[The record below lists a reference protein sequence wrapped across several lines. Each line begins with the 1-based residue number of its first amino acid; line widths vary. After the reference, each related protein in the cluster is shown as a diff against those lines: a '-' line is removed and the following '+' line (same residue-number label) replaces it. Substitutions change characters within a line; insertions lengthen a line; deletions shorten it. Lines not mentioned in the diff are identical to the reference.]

1 MPPQLPPEL
10 VSLVRKEMNRRY
22 GEDMSSPEAL
32 DTMHRLTTDP
42 EYLARFAQEAQ
53 EGTYA
58 SGTHGKMQLGLAGAA
73 MTPLL
78 GMGLGKLGMVG
89 AGAALGG
96 PVGAGVGIAGA
107 LGLGGYGIANIL
119 EAYDREQHDLP
130 GTGALVGGEGFGQ
143 SGWGALDVAP
153 LPFDVKHAAR
163 VFGGLRR
170 PPMSTALVPSG
181 VQRRP
186 TNPEAAQN
194 LSEQGFTGGLETGV
208 IPGLPPGGPKVRIPQ
223 KESIFKELKPGQTID
238 PRPKD
243 VDVARPYAPAGR
255 GGTPTAIPNEA
266 LLEYGRRG
274 GDLQDFLRGAGGA
287 DSLPQRATVGPD
299 VTVGAEGAGVTP
311 QIRIGTKDKKDIL
324 RSLATLEGVR
334 ESDLRII
341 SRFLDVGPHQMDP
354 KELQRLQQIALDLD
368 PQGGGLMQPN
378 LVQEKHVARPGI
390 DRPPEKLGEA
400 LSQSGDPD
408 AGLVLRPDWQEQDVV
423 KRMREVVGA
432 EPPVGGTSGNIYGA
446 DAGRQT
452 VTGQR
457 GTVQSRTPYDADAT
471 LTAQQRAKDIVT
483 DPGIPAGSEG
493 ETAIRVLD
501 QGAKDIQT
509 KLTGPEGLFEK
520 FRVSAGEVEEKT
532 ADLGSAFDTVTDLL
546 KTGTKVGRG
555 GRSISYRKI
564 FPSSVITRLE
574 KTARQIDLWRDAI
587 DNQKHVIDQNAG
599 KGTTKLEKEKA
610 SAAVSTAVRTIE
622 GIISKL
628 DNASQTLSDEMVNA
642 IARIQTSGSKD
653 LKRAQENI
661 SRVLMGKVQAKPG
674 PKPKPLTQ
682 GNLF

>member
-53 EGTYA
+53 EGTLGWG
-58 SGTHGKMQLGLAGAA
+58 GTHGLPQGILTAGAL
-73 MTPLL
+73 TPL
-78 GMGLGKLGMVG
+78 VG
-89 AGAALGG
+89 AGLKGLGMTAAGGALGG
-96 PVGAGVGIAGA
+96 PVGAGVGLMGA

-119 EAYDREQHDLP
+119 EARDREQHGLP

-153 LPFDVKHAAR
+153 LPFDMKHAAR
-163 VFGGLRR
+163 IFGGLRR
-170 PPMSTALVPSG
+170 PPMSTSLVRSDVG
-181 VQRRP
+181 RRP
-186 TNPEAAQN
+186 TSPEAAQN

-208 IPGLPPGGPKVRIPQ
+208 ITGLPPGGAKVRIPQ

-243 VDVARPYAPAGR
+243 VDVPRPYAPAGV
-255 GGTPTAIPNEA
+255 GGTPTAIPNAA

-299 VTVGAEGAGVTP
+299 VTAGVEQAGVTP

-324 RSLATLEGVR
+324 RSLAELEGVR

-354 KELQRLQQIALDLD
+354 KELQRLHDIALDLD

-378 LVQEKHVARPGI
+378 VVTDI
-390 DRPPEKLGEA
+390 NRPPEKLGEP
-400 LSQSGDPD
+400 LPQGGDPD

-423 KRMREVVGA
+423 KRMREVAGT
-432 EPPVGGTSGNIYGA
+432 EPPPARTPGTEYAS
-446 DAGRQT
+446 DAGREVPVSQE
-452 VTGQR
+452 
-457 GTVQSRTPYDADAT
+457 GTVQPRTPYDRT
-471 LTAQQRAKDIVT
+471 QQRAKNIVP
-483 DPGIPAGSEG
+483 DPTISAGSEG
-493 ETAIRVLD
+493 ETVIRVLD

-520 FRVSAGEVEEKT
+520 FRVSAGEAEEKT
-532 ADLGSAFDTVTDLL
+532 ADLGSAFDEVTDLL

-555 GRSISYRKI
+555 GRSISYREI
-564 FPSSVITRLE
+564 FPSSVISRLE

-599 KGTTKLEKEKA
+599 KGTTKLEKEQA
-610 SAAVSTAVRTIE
+610 SAAVSTAVRTIG

-628 DNASQTLSDEMVNA
+628 DSASQTLSDEMVNA
-642 IARIQTSGSKD
+642 IARIQTPGSKD

-661 SRVLMGKVQAKPG
+661 SRVLMGKVQAKTG
-674 PKPKPLTQ
+674 PKPKPSTQ